1 MAEEQTH
8 LEKVKSIIEN
18 LNQGYASNKMY
29 NVEEGLY
36 GYNFTNGGIK
46 ATVNNQINRDQFRVD
61 LKKIWDRDTIRY
73 GSYDFL
79 DGDEP
84 ENNTYFQ
91 ESGEIVE
98 FKNVDVFE
106 GGPGQKVERLKLKI
120 TYDPEAL
127 SKIDQ
132 DVSQEDEGQEEGN
145 KSYIYGTDN
154 DPNDQRLINFRRFIL
169 NKEHADLILA
179 GTPSPDLEQT
189 WKKYAP
195 VWIDIKQYPSV
206 EMGTEFFDHSFVL
219 PKPFTEDQ
227 VNQFCPSGKAL
238 FISKD
243 SIYNYSNLNFE
254 TWGTSNTVK
263 STALPSFYN
272 IVAYNY
278 AKQPSSDTFAS
289 QLVVP
294 GAFPKKADAQS
305 DEAKTSNFLF
315 ANDYLNQYV
324 NLWDSLA
331 SVEVPENGETATQK
345 IEIKN
350 ENVCVTAK
358 NYNFLSEFNFRAND
372 LPFYSQIEL
381 RTTTTNELA
390 NFSNQTQMSKPLLQS
405 TIARLYQQGEDIFQN
420 VRKGTANFV
429 VQNKLYAKQ
438 SLSSDEISVID
449 ADEKTKSYSYFN
461 LSDWINVYKDSLT
474 TQFDI
479 PTERINFI
487 GEEEGKFLSDPAPEY
502 NFYKT
507 MLGFIFKQKYDQMV
521 EKYTRSFKDIIDGRF
536 AYSEIL
542 FYEIQKTQYNDD
554 GLEVGP
560 VQIFWI
566 QNTDD
571 LDIINLIDSQVKFGK
586 RYRYRVRAHTAVFG
600 TSYNYTLGK
609 NTDYNEFMIQ
619 PVTISTSPSVRMY
632 VVDYYG
638 FDAGEETEITIWDN
652 PPIAPNVSFQP
663 IRTERNK
670 IFVSLNQ
677 SVDDFRAKPV
687 VIRDSDVDAFELV
700 RQYQN
705 YPKNDKLRFKTDS
718 EMNKIQV
725 FRIGPDPDTGEPR
738 PPSIYSDFGEFLY
751 KTRERTY
758 NVGFSFV
765 DDIAI
770 NKKYYYCFRSIDNH
784 GNISNPSPVYE
795 IEMIGQDGSLLG
807 YPVINVIDMDS
818 TKFMNPKKSFNR
830 YLNLNPSPLQIA
842 VDVPED
848 AEIQSSAFSGPPLGV
863 GIGTSPL
870 FTLSNTEPYSKIK
883 RFKIRLTSKATG
895 KKIDVNVRFI
905 HKHIE

>member
-1 MAEEQTH
+1 
-8 LEKVKSIIEN
+8 
-18 LNQGYASNKMY
+18 MY

-46 ATVNNQINRDQFRVD
+46 ATVNNQFNRDQFRVD
-61 LKKIWDRDTIRY
+61 LKTIWDTITISQ
-73 GSYDFL
+73 GSYNFL

-84 ENNTYFQ
+84 ENNTYLQ
-91 ESGEIVE
+91 ESGKIL
-98 FKNVDVFE
+98 KFE
-106 GGPGQKVERLKLKI
+106 NKDAFAGGPGEKQELLELEIR
-120 TYDPEAL
+120 YDSEAL

-132 DVSQEDEGQEEGN
+132 DIIDEDLGQDEGNE
-145 KSYIYGTDN
+145 SYIYGTAN

-169 NKEHADLILA
+169 NKEHADLIL
-179 GTPSPDLEQT
+179 GGKPSHELEQV
-189 WKKYAP
+189 WNKYAP
-195 VWIDIKQYPSV
+195 AWIDIKKYPSV
-206 EMGTEFFDHSFVL
+206 EEGTDFFDHSFVL

-238 FISKD
+238 FINKNSF
-243 SIYNYSNLNFE
+243 YNYTNLNFE
-254 TWGTSNTVK
+254 TWGASNTVK
-263 STALPSFYN
+263 ATGLPSFYN
-272 IVAYNY
+272 IVSYNY
-278 AKQPSSDTFAS
+278 AKQPSPDTFTS

-305 DEAKTSNFLF
+305 NEAKASNFLF
-315 ANDYLNQYV
+315 ANNYLNQYV
-324 NLWDSLA
+324 TQWESLA
-331 SVEVPENGETATQK
+331 AVEVPENGQTVPQK

-350 ENVCVTAK
+350 ENICVTAK
-358 NYNFLSEFNFRAND
+358 NYNFLSEYNFRAND
-372 LPFYSQIEL
+372 LPFYSQIKL

-405 TIARLYQQGEDIFQN
+405 TIARLYQQGEDVFQG
-420 VRKGTANFV
+420 VKKGTANFV

-438 SLSSDEISVID
+438 TPSSDEISVID
-449 ADEKTKSYSYFN
+449 TDEKTKNYSYFD
-461 LSDWINVYKDSLT
+461 LSDWIVKYKDSLT

-479 PTERINFI
+479 PTDRINFI
-487 GEEEGKFLSDPAPEY
+487 GEEEGKFLSDPIPQY

-521 EKYTRSFKDIIDGRF
+521 EKYTRSFKDIVDGRF

-600 TSYNYTLGK
+600 TSYNYTLTKSADYG
-609 NTDYNEFMIQ
+609 NTFMAQAIDIR
-619 PVTISTSPSVRMY
+619 TFPSVRIY

-670 IFVSLNQ
+670 IFISLNQ
-677 SVDDFRAKPV
+677 SVDDFKAKPV
-687 VIRDSDVDAFELV
+687 VITDSDVDIFELV

-705 YPKNDKLRFKTDS
+705 YPKNDKLRFKSDS

-725 FRIGPDPDTGEPR
+725 FRIGPDPDTGQAR
-738 PPSIYSDFGEFLY
+738 PPSVYSDFDGLLY
-751 KTRERTY
+751 KIRERTY
-758 NVGFSFV
+758 DKGFSFI

-795 IEMIGQDGSLLG
+795 VEMIGQDGSLLG

-818 TKFMNPKKSFNR
+818 TKIMNPKKSFNR
-830 YLNLNPSPLQIA
+830 YLNLNPSPLQTA

-848 AEIQSSAFSGPPLGV
+848 PEIQGSAFDGPPLGV
-863 GIGTSPL
+863 GIGSSPL
-870 FTLSNTEPYSKIK
+870 FTLSNAEPYSKIK